1 VDRAG
6 RFKLP
11 SPTFGEKTEERAVY
25 WTSPLFVS
33 NAFAIASAFCMALSS
48 MVLSELKGRVPLFQ
62 LARWQTLAAFLMTG
76 LVSLMIGGWRTI
88 GFTQFWLLAASSLAG
103 IMIASTTYFA
113 TIYTT
118 GPRVTALLFAL
129 TSPFALALGYLAL
142 GETISSRQGVGVALV
157 LCGVALAIAA
167 PRKTLAPDGGAEAR
181 SAWLVVARFESAW
194 PRIRSLGP
202 GIVLGVV
209 TALGQALG
217 SLFARPAMASGVEP
231 FTGMALRSG
240 LGALFFVA
248 LAAFPFAHGARSALK
263 GDTVGLAVLSA
274 FVGTALGMSFL
285 LAALQQGNVGLVST
299 LSSMTPVVILP
310 MVWIRSGKRPSAPAW
325 LGALVAIAGTA
336 LIGAR

>member
-1 VDRAG
+1 M
-6 RFKLP
+6 
-11 SPTFGEKTEERAVY
+11 
-25 WTSPLFVS
+25 FVS

-76 LVSLMIGGWRTI
+76 FVSLAIGGWRTI

-113 TIYTT
+113 AIYTI

-142 GETISSRQGVGVALV
+142 GETISSRQGLGVALV

-167 PRKTLAPDGGAEAR
+167 PSRLLKPDGGVQAPPA
-181 SAWLVVARFESAW
+181 SPIVARAAPAP
-194 PRIRSLGP
+194 PRIWRALGP

-217 SLFARPAMASGVEP
+217 SLLARPAMASGVEP

-248 LAAFPFAHGARSALK
+248 LAAFPFAHGARSALR
-263 GDTVGLAVLSA
+263 GDTVGLVVLSA

-299 LSSMTPVVILP
+299 LSSMTPVLILP